1 MNITDDLL
9 DLINVYEYNRPSQ
22 IADMLSSTIIGPKI
36 GIKSLIMD
44 NPPFLKHDVLL
55 FKVDNRY
62 VLPNE
67 RDEVKYL
74 GHGNWEIKE
83 CNWSE

>member
-1 MNITDDLL
+1 MNKT
-9 DLINVYEYNRPSQ
+9 DLINVYEYNRPSEVV
-22 IADMLSSTIIGPKI
+22 DRLSSTIMGPKI

-83 CNWSE
+83 WNWSE

>member
-1 MNITDDLL
+1 MNKTDDLL

-22 IADMLSSTIIGPKI
+22 IVDMLSSTIIGPKI

-62 VLPNE
+62 VLPNK

-74 GHGNWEIKE
+74 GHEN
-83 CNWSE
+83 

>member
-1 MNITDDLL
+1 
-9 DLINVYEYNRPSQ
+9 
-22 IADMLSSTIIGPKI
+22 MLSSTIIGPKI

-83 CNWSE
+83 WNWSE

>member
-1 MNITDDLL
+1 MNKTDNLL

-22 IADMLSSTIIGPKI
+22 IVDMLSNTIIGPKI

-44 NPPFLKHDVLL
+44 NPLFLKHDVLL

-83 CNWSE
+83 WNWSE

>member
-1 MNITDDLL
+1 MNKTDNLL

-22 IADMLSSTIIGPKI
+22 IVDMLSNTIIGPKI

-83 CNWSE
+83 WNWSE

>member
-44 NPPFLKHDVLL
+44 NQPFLKHDVLL
-55 FKVDNRY
+55 FKFYNRF

-67 RDEVKYL
+67 RDEV
-74 GHGNWEIKE
+74 
-83 CNWSE
+83 

>member
-9 DLINVYEYNRPSQ
+9 DLINVYEFNRPSQ
-22 IADMLSSTIIGPKI
+22 IVDILCSTMIGPKI

-83 CNWSE
+83 WNWSE

>member
-1 MNITDDLL
+1 MNIT
-9 DLINVYEYNRPSQ
+9 DLINVYEYNRASE
-22 IADMLSSTIIGPKI
+22 IVDMLSSTIIGLKI

-62 VLPNE
+62 VLPNK

-83 CNWSE
+83 WNWSE

>member
-1 MNITDDLL
+1 MNKTDDLL

-22 IADMLSSTIIGPKI
+22 IVDMFSSTIIGPKI

-83 CNWSE
+83 WNWSE

>member
-22 IADMLSSTIIGPKI
+22 IVDMLSRTIIGPKI

-83 CNWSE
+83 WNWSE